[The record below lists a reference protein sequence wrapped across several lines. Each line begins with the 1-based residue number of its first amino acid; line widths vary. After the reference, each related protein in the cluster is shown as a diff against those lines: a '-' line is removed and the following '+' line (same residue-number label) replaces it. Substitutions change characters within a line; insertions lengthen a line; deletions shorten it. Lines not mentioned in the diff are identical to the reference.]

1 METQKY
7 ETYVAADHQLPP
19 SQEPHRR
26 HRWVWVVVIAAF
38 ALLAWLIV
46 RHKGTSQATAG
57 PAAGGRR
64 GAMLG
69 PVPVTTATA
78 KTGNLGIYL
87 SAIGTVTPVYTVSI
101 SAQVNGVITQVHYHE
116 GQLVKKGD
124 PLIEI
129 DSRQYEAQ
137 LEQAQGALQRD
148 QHLLAEAQMDLE
160 RYKQAWSRNAIPR
173 QTLEDQEKVVQQYE
187 GTVKNDEGAVRLQE
201 VQVAY
206 CHIASPISGRVGL
219 RLVDPGNLVTANGTT
234 ALVVITQT
242 DPMTVIFTLSEDS
255 LSQVV
260 EQVQKGKKL
269 PVEAWDRQLKNKIA
283 TGHLATIDNQIDT
296 TTGTLRLRAMFDN
309 RKDELFPNQFVNT
322 RMLVNTL
329 QNQVLVPSSAVQHNG
344 DAAFVYVIENGQ
356 VKMTPVK
363 TGPTDAGMTSVSGI
377 KAGDVLADSS
387 FDKLQDGAKITVS
400 KTPLPSGSAEN
411 SL

>member
-1 METQKY
+1 
-7 ETYVAADHQLPP
+7 
-19 SQEPHRR
+19 
-26 HRWVWVVVIAAF
+26 
-38 ALLAWLIV
+38 
-46 RHKGTSQATAG
+46 
-57 PAAGGRR
+57 
-64 GAMLG
+64 MLG